1 MGKSSPKAPAAP
13 DPAKTAAAQT
23 ASDKETARY
32 NAQLQ
37 NMNQYTPYG
46 SLTYKETPVTP
57 NYDEVA
63 YQKAMDSYK
72 KTGKWTNINGYS
84 VDKSPEVFRSTFDLN
99 KGNAPKWE
107 STITLSPEQQ
117 QLYNTQTQSEN
128 ALASLGA
135 AQLGRIGES
144 VSTPFSYEGLGDAPT
159 AQSVEQLSQ
168 QGQDAL
174 MARLNPQ
181 FGYDE
186 EALRTRLIN
195 QGIGQNSEAYNREM
209 DRFNQ
214 AKNDAR
220 TQAVLQGAN
229 YGGTLQNQALARR
242 NQGIQEYTTQRNAP
256 LNEYTA
262 MTSGT
267 QIQNPSF
274 SSGGNEGINPVD
286 YTSLINQQYQ
296 GQLGAYNSKVASNN
310 ATQSSLFS
318 LGGTALGM
326 FSDRRAKTNIVK
338 TGEKNGFNIYQFS
351 YKEGISDTLDPSKTY
366 EGVMADEI
374 KQIMPEAVMTGE
386 DGYDR
391 VNYSM
396 IGIEMKE
403 VA

>member
-1 MGKSSPKAPAAP
+1 MALRYLSDPNPAAQFYGDMRLFKSQPKTPKAP
-13 DPAKTAAAQT
+13 DPAATAAAQT
-23 ASDKETARY
+23 ASDKETAWY
-32 NAQLQ
+32 NAMLQ
-37 NMNQYTPYG
+37 NMDQITPYG
-46 SLTYKETPVTP
+46 NLTYQNLGT
-57 NYDEVA
+57 
-63 YQKAMDSYK
+63 KA
-72 KTGKWTNINGYS
+72 
-84 VDKSPEVFRSTFDLN
+84 
-99 KGNAPKWE
+99 APKWQ
-107 STITLSPEQQ
+107 STISLSPEQQ
-117 QLYNTQTQSEN
+117 QLYNTQTASEN

-135 AQLGRIGES
+135 DQLGRIEQS

-159 AQSVEQLSQ
+159 AQSIEQLSQ
-168 QGQDAL
+168 QGQEAL

-220 TQAVLQGAN
+220 MQAIIQGAN
-229 YGGTLQNQALARR
+229 YGGTLQNQALQRR

-274 SSGGNEGINPVD
+274 TSGGNQGINPVD
-286 YTSLINQQYQ
+286 ITGLINQQYQ
-296 GQLGAYNSKVASNN
+296 GQIGNYNSKVASNN
-310 ATQSSLFS
+310 ATTSGLFS
-318 LGGTALGM
+318 LGGAALTG
-326 FSDRRAKTNIVK
+326 FLSDRRAKTNIVK

-351 YKEGISDTLDPSKTY
+351 YKHDPSKTY
-366 EGVMADEI
+366 EGVMADEVR
-374 KQIMPEAVMTGE
+374 KIMPEAVTTGE

-391 VNYSM
+391 VNYDM

>member
-23 ASDKETARY
+23 ASDKETALY
-32 NAQLQ
+32 NAQLA

-46 SLTYKETPVTP
+46 NLTYKETPVTAD
-57 NYDEVA
+57 YDETA
-63 YQKAMDSYK
+63 YQKALSDYSN
-72 KTGKWTNINGYS
+72 GGVWTDLKGGTSNADPTKQRTS
-84 VDKSPEVFRSTFDLN
+84 FDRN
-99 KGNAPKWE
+99 YGNAPKWE

-117 QLYNTQTQSEN
+117 QLYDTQTASEN
-128 ALASLGA
+128 KLASLGA
-135 AQLGRIGES
+135 SQLGRIEQN

-220 TQAVLQGAN
+220 MQAVLQGAN
-229 YGGTLQNQALARR
+229 YGGTLQNQALQRR

-274 SSGGNEGINPVD
+274 SNGGNQGINPVD
-286 YTSLINQQYQ
+286 YTSLVNQQYQ
-296 GQLGAYNSKVASNN
+296 QQLGNYNAKVAGQNS
-310 ATQSSLFS
+310 TTSGLFS
-318 LGGTALGM
+318 LGSAALSGGL
-326 FSDRRAKTNIVK
+326 FK
-338 TGEKNGFNIYQFS
+338 
-351 YKEGISDTLDPSKTY
+351 
-366 EGVMADEI
+366 
-374 KQIMPEAVMTGE
+374 
-386 DGYDR
+386 
-391 VNYSM
+391 
-396 IGIEMKE
+396 
-403 VA
+403 